1 MQPTRKRL
9 DGPSLGG
16 MLATRRG
23 ALALALLCA
32 LVATGILLFAIGKY
46 KHQVV
51 TPAKQDTVLVASSE
65 IHQGT
70 AGAMVASQQLYKVTP
85 ILATQVSPGAITNAA
100 SLAGKV
106 AASNIYAGA
115 QLTAAD
121 FTVAGG
127 GSLVGEL
134 TPTER
139 AVAVTLDPAH
149 GTGVLQTGDHVD
161 VYGSFSAGSSTV
173 VSLLVPNA
181 VVLKAPSAAGGTG
194 SSGSVLLGVSM
205 TLSPRVMWVFDNGKI
220 WLELR
225 GLNAAAPGPTIT
237 GDRQNIL
244 GNYLASTPTY
254 PARKTSGAKR

>member
-1 MQPTRKRL
+1 MQLTGKRL
-9 DGPSLGG
+9 GGPSLGG

-46 KHQVV
+46 KHAVV
-51 TPAKQDTVLVASSE
+51 SPAKQVTVLVASKE

-70 AGAMVASQQLYKVTP
+70 AGALIGSQQLYKVTP
-85 ILATQVSPGAITNAA
+85 TLATQVSPGAITNAA

-121 FTVAGG
+121 FTVAGS
-127 GSLVGEL
+127 GSLVNAL

-181 VVLKAPSAAGGTG
+181 VVLKAATAAGST
-194 SSGSVLLGVSM
+194 GSVLLGVSM

-225 GLNAAAPGPTIT
+225 GLNATNPKPTIT
-237 GDRQNIL
+237 GARQNIL

-254 PARKTSGAKR
+254 PTHVTTGAKR

>member
-1 MQPTRKRL
+1 
-9 DGPSLGG
+9 

-32 LVATGILLFAIGKY
+32 LMATGILLFAIGKY
-46 KHQVV
+46 KHAVV
-51 TPAKQDTVLVASSE
+51 SPAKQDTVLVASKE
-65 IHQGT
+65 IQKGT
-70 AGAMVASQQLYKVTP
+70 AGAVIASQQLYKVTP
-85 ILATQVSPGAITNAA
+85 ILATQLSGGAITNAA

-106 AASNIYAGA
+106 AASNIFAGQ

-127 GSLVGEL
+127 GNLVAEL

-149 GTGVLQTGDHVD
+149 GTGVLQSGDHVD
-161 VYGSFSAGSSTV
+161 VYGSFSAGSSSV

-181 VVLKAPSAAGGTG
+181 VVLNVPSAAAGG
-194 SSGSVLLGVSM
+194 SGSVLLGVSM

-225 GLNAAAPGPTIT
+225 GFNATDAAPTIT

-244 GNYLASTPTY
+244 GNYLGSTPTY
-254 PARKTSGAKR
+254 PPRPRVTSGAKP

>member
-1 MQPTRKRL
+1 MQLTGKRL
-9 DGPSLGG
+9 GGPSLGG

-23 ALALALLCA
+23 ALTLALLCA
-32 LVATGILLFAIGKY
+32 LMATGILLFAIGKY
-46 KHQVV
+46 KHAVV
-51 TPAKQDTVLVASSE
+51 SPAKQVTVLVASKE

-70 AGAMVASQQLYKVTP
+70 AGALIGSQQLYKVTP
-85 ILATQVSPGAITNAA
+85 TLATQVSPGAITNAA

-121 FTVAGG
+121 FTVAGS
-127 GSLVGEL
+127 GSLVNAL

-181 VVLKAPSAAGGTG
+181 VVLKAATAAGST
-194 SSGSVLLGVSM
+194 GSVLLGVSM

-254 PARKTSGAKR
+254 PTHVTTGAKR

>member
-1 MQPTRKRL
+1 MQLTGKRL
-9 DGPSLGG
+9 GGPSLGG

-23 ALALALLCA
+23 ALTLALLCA
-32 LVATGILLFAIGKY
+32 LMATGILLFAIGKY
-46 KHQVV
+46 KHAVV
-51 TPAKQDTVLVASSE
+51 SPAKQVTVLVASKE

-70 AGAMVASQQLYKVTP
+70 AGALIGSQQLYKVTP
-85 ILATQVSPGAITNAA
+85 TLATQVSPGAITNAA

-121 FTVAGG
+121 FTVAGS
-127 GSLVGEL
+127 GSLVNAL

-181 VVLKAPSAAGGTG
+181 VVLKAATAAGST
-194 SSGSVLLGVSM
+194 GSVLLGVSM

-225 GLNAAAPGPTIT
+225 GLNATNPKPTIT
-237 GDRQNIL
+237 GARQNIL

-254 PARKTSGAKR
+254 PTHVTTGAKR

>member
-1 MQPTRKRL
+1 MQLTGKRL
-9 DGPSLGG
+9 GGPSLGG

-23 ALALALLCA
+23 ALTLALLCA
-32 LVATGILLFAIGKY
+32 LMATGILLFAIGKY
-46 KHQVV
+46 KHAVV
-51 TPAKQDTVLVASSE
+51 SPAKQVTVLVASKE

-70 AGAMVASQQLYKVTP
+70 AGALIGSQQLYKVTP
-85 ILATQVSPGAITNAA
+85 TLATQVSPGAITNAA

-121 FTVAGG
+121 FTVAGS
-127 GSLVGEL
+127 GSLVNAL

-181 VVLKAPSAAGGTG
+181 VVLKAATAAGST
-194 SSGSVLLGVSM
+194 GSVLLGVSM

>member
-1 MQPTRKRL
+1 MQLTRKRL
-9 DGPSLGG
+9 GGPSLGG

-23 ALALALLCA
+23 ALALALLFA

-46 KHQVV
+46 KHAVV
-51 TPAKQDTVLVASSE
+51 SPAKQDTVLIASSA

-70 AGAMVASQQLYKVTP
+70 AGAMIASQQLYKVTP
-85 ILATQVSPGAITNAA
+85 ILATQVSPGAITDAA

-106 AASNIYAGA
+106 AASNIVAGQ

-127 GSLVGEL
+127 DNLVDAL

-139 AVAVTLDPAH
+139 AVDVTLDAAH
-149 GTGVLQTGDHVD
+149 GGGVLLAGDHVD
-161 VYGSFSAGSSTV
+161 VYGSFAAGSSTV

-181 VVLKAPSAAGGTG
+181 VVLRASA
-194 SSGSVLLGVSM
+194 GSVLLGVSM
-205 TLSPRVMWVFDNGKI
+205 TLSPRVMWVFDNGKL

-225 GLNAAAPGPTIT
+225 GLNATDPKPTIT

-254 PARKTSGAKR
+254 PTRRASGAKR

>member
-85 ILATQVSPGAITNAA
+85 TLATQVSPGAITNAA

-121 FTVAGG
+121 FTVAGS
-127 GSLVGEL
+127 GSLVNAL

-181 VVLKAPSAAGGTG
+181 VVLKAATAAGST
-194 SSGSVLLGVSM
+194 GSVLLGVSM

-225 GLNAAAPGPTIT
+225 GLNATNPKPTIT
-237 GDRQNIL
+237 GARQNIL

-254 PARKTSGAKR
+254 PTHVTTGAKR

>member
-1 MQPTRKRL
+1 MQLTGKRL
-9 DGPSLGG
+9 GGPSLGG

-23 ALALALLCA
+23 ALTLALLCA
-32 LVATGILLFAIGKY
+32 LMATGILLFAIGKY
-46 KHQVV
+46 KHAVV
-51 TPAKQDTVLVASSE
+51 SPAKQVTVLVASKE

-70 AGAMVASQQLYKVTP
+70 AGALIGSQQLYKVTP
-85 ILATQVSPGAITNAA
+85 TLATQVSPGAITNAA

-121 FTVAGG
+121 FTVAGS
-127 GSLVGEL
+127 GSLVNAL

-161 VYGSFSAGSSTV
+161 VYGSFSAGSSSV

-181 VVLKAPSAAGGTG
+181 VVLKAPAAAASGG
-194 SSGSVLLGVSM
+194 SGNVLLGVSM

-225 GLNAAAPGPTIT
+225 GLNATAPAPTIT

-244 GNYLASTPTY
+244 GNYLTKTPTY
-254 PARKTSGAKR
+254 PTRRTSGAKR

>member
-181 VVLKAPSAAGGTG
+181 VVLKAATAAGST
-194 SSGSVLLGVSM
+194 GSVLLGVSM

-225 GLNAAAPGPTIT
+225 GLNATNPKPTIT
-237 GDRQNIL
+237 GARQNIL

-254 PARKTSGAKR
+254 PTHVTTGAKR

>member
-1 MQPTRKRL
+1 VQLTGKRL
-9 DGPSLGG
+9 GGPSLGG

-46 KHQVV
+46 KHAVV
-51 TPAKQDTVLVASSE
+51 SPSKQDTVLVASSE

-70 AGAMVASQQLYKVTP
+70 AGALIASQQLYKVTP
-85 ILATQVSPGAITNAA
+85 VLATQVSAGAITNAA

-106 AASNIYAGA
+106 AASNIFAGA

-181 VVLKAPSAAGGTG
+181 VVLKA
-194 SSGSVLLGVSM
+194 SSGATSTGSVLLGVSM
-205 TLSPRVMWVFDNGKI
+205 TLSPRIMWVFDNGKI

-225 GLNAAAPGPTIT
+225 GLNATSPAPTIT

-244 GNYLASTPTY
+244 GNYLAATPTY
-254 PARKTSGAKR
+254 PTHLTTGAKR